1 MFAEALF
8 TIAMMWKQCKCPS
21 TEEWIKKI
29 WYIYTMEYYAK
40 ERKNAVCSNMDGPR
54 ECHTERNVRREILC
68 DSLHMWNLKR
78 NDASEVTK
86 QKETHRLRNQT
97 YGCQMGRDS

>member
-1 MFAEALF
+1 MVH
-8 TIAMMWKQCKCPS
+8 
-21 TEEWIKKI
+21 
-29 WYIYTMEYYAK
+29 IYNGILHK
-40 ERKNAVCSNMDGPR
+40 GKNAVCSNMDGPR

-78 NDASEVTK
+78 NDASELTK

-97 YGCQMGRDS
+97 YGYQMGRDS